1 MTLSQGRLLEILS
14 ALPAAP
20 RYWVAFSGGLDS
32 QALLHLF
39 SQLQTEYSA
48 ELHAVHVDHGLQAD
62 SGRWAALCEERCRK
76 LQIPI
81 TSLAVTVAPE
91 PGESLEAVARRERY
105 GAMARLMGAGDILF
119 TAHHQDDQ
127 AETLLL
133 QLLRG
138 SGPSGLAAMPA
149 VTPFGPGFHA
159 RPLLGFSRQEL
170 HDYALAYGLAWVEDQ
185 SNRDI
190 SFDRNYLRQRVIPL
204 LRERWPALGRTLSR
218 SASHC
223 AEAQGLIDTLAQEDL
238 ARISEADGEGVP
250 ISELKALPA
259 PRVRALLRAWMKER
273 GFPLPD
279 TVRLDRILSELIPA
293 AADRNPEVHWPGAMV
308 RRFQDRLYLL
318 APQPPLDAD
327 MVLEWDGES
336 VLELPAG
343 LGTLSVEKGNRGI
356 ALSAWRSAP
365 IQVHFRGGGERCC
378 PAGQSGTRSLKKLF
392 QEKGIPP
399 WQRERIPLVSVGGEL
414 AAVGDICICEPFA
427 ARTGEPAVRLRWER

>member
-1 MTLSQGRLLEILS
+1 MTLTQDRFLEILS
-14 ALPAAP
+14 KLPAAP

-32 QALLHLF
+32 QVLLHLL
-39 SQLQTEYSA
+39 SQRQAEYSA
-48 ELHAVHVDHGLQAD
+48 KLHAVHVDHGLQQA
-62 SGRWAALCEERCRK
+62 SGRWATTCEERCRK

-81 TSLAVTVAPE
+81 TTLRVTVASAQ
-91 PGESLEAVARRERY
+91 GESLEAVARKERY
-105 GAMARLMGAGDILF
+105 SAIADRMGEGDLLF

-149 VTPFGPGFHA
+149 ISSFGPGFHA
-159 RPLLGFSRQEL
+159 RPLLGFSREEL
-170 HDYALAYGLAWVEDQ
+170 HEYAMAQGLTWVEDQ
-185 SNRDI
+185 SNQDI
-190 SFDRNYLRQRVIPL
+190 SFDRNYLRQQVIPL

-238 ARISEADGEGVP
+238 ACISKADGEGLP
-250 ISELKALPA
+250 IPELKALPA
-259 PRVRALLRAWMKER
+259 PRVRALLRAWMREQ

-279 TVRLDRILSELIPA
+279 TVRLDRILSEMIPA
-293 AADRNPEVHWPGAMV
+293 AADRNPEVHWPGAVV

-327 MVLEWDGES
+327 TVLEWDGES
-336 VLELPAG
+336 ALELPAG
-343 LGTLSVEKGNRGI
+343 LGTLSAEKGEGGI
-356 ALSAWRSAP
+356 TLSTWRSAP
-365 IQVHFRGGGERCC
+365 IRVHFRGGGERCC

-392 QEKGIPP
+392 QEKEIPP
-399 WQRERIPLVSVGGEL
+399 WQRERIPLISVGGKL

-427 ARTGEPAVRLRWER
+427 AQLGEPAVRLHWKR